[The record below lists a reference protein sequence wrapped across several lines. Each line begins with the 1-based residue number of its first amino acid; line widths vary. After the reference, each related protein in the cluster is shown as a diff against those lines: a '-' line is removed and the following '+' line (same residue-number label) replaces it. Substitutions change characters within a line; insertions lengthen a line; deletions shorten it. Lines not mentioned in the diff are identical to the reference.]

1 MAAGGSKSKKTA
13 TIIDV
18 ARLAGVSQQTVSRV
32 ANGSNLVREATR
44 AKVQAAMKEL
54 GYSPNRQA
62 RALRNGRSKMIGL
75 VINYHRNNVLS
86 DLLEGITSTA
96 AKLGYGIVIVP
107 AGEDIEEI
115 LLRQSGYIASLN
127 LAVLIVFSDEDIS
140 ESSADHVGHLP
151 TVVLGSLRTFPNEW
165 SFVDTQGSRISEL
178 AVEHLLGLGHK
189 TVHHISGP
197 LFSPAAVTRVEY
209 WQRTLQAH
217 GAPIPKPVE
226 SADWFPD
233 DGYRAA
239 CQLLNRY
246 PDCTAIYASDDA
258 IASGAM
264 AVCQERGLVVGRDV
278 SVVGVDDVLG
288 DFVPNNILTSVRCDF
303 LEAGYCAMEL
313 LMKMLRDVTLRGS
326 RAVISP
332 ELIVRESTARL
343 KGA

>member
-127 LAVLIVFSDEDIS
+127 LAGLIVFSDEDIS

-209 WQRTLQAH
+209 WQRTLQRMVRLSQSQWSPLI
-217 GAPIPKPVE
+217 GFLMMVI
-226 SADWFPD
+226 
-233 DGYRAA
+233 
-239 CQLLNRY
+239 
-246 PDCTAIYASDDA
+246 
-258 IASGAM
+258 
-264 AVCQERGLVVGRDV
+264 GLRVNCSTD
-278 SVVGVDDVLG
+278 
-288 DFVPNNILTSVRCDF
+288 ILTVRRF
-303 LEAGYCAMEL
+303 MRLMMPSQVVLWRYVRNEAWWLDGMSA
-313 LMKMLRDVTLRGS
+313 
-326 RAVISP
+326 
-332 ELIVRESTARL
+332 
-343 KGA
+343 